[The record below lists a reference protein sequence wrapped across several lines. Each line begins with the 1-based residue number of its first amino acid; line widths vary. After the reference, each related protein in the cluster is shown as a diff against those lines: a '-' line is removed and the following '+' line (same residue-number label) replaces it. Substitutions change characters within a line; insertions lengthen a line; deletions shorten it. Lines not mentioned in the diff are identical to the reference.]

1 MLGYLEEGDL
11 VMIKTNTKV
20 FLGIPDESEKRILHP
35 GKVVKVSETIITA
48 EFVEED
54 LHLEKGMD
62 LFLYYYISRKFTKL
76 PARIKSVSWTEP
88 SIMVALET
96 TGDPVSADT
105 RQFFRVSALR
115 GDLTADFGP
124 EKNCVVVDVS
134 ATGFAV
140 HATGRYK
147 VGTRVEAVVYHEG
160 KALSGTV
167 TVMNVRE
174 RSKGQFRY
182 GVLCLDDA
190 DSGGSLKN
198 GLPKVS
204 LAIQRKELARLSG
217 LA

>member
-1 MLGYLEEGDL
+1 
-11 VMIKTNTKV
+11 MIKTNTKV
-20 FLGIPDESEKRILHP
+20 FLEIPDESEKRILHP
-35 GKVVKVSETIITA
+35 GKVVRVSETIITA

-62 LFLYYYISRKFTKL
+62 FFLYFNIKQKFTKL
-76 PARIKSVSWTEP
+76 PARIKSVNRTEP

-96 TGDPVSADT
+96 TGDPVSANT
-105 RQFFRVSALR
+105 RQFFRVFALG

-134 ATGFAV
+134 AKGFAV
-140 HATGRYK
+140 HATKRHK
-147 VGTRVEAVVYHEG
+147 VGTRVEAVVHHEG
-160 KALSGTV
+160 KAFSGTV
-167 TVMNVRE
+167 AVMNVRKGG
-174 RSKGQFRY
+174 KGQFRY

-190 DSGGSLKN
+190 ESGGSLKN

-217 LA
+217 LD